1 LNGKNISS
9 PEARKPNKAIPAL
22 ALNERADAASHT
34 LPPLLVEAER
44 IAATVMQGIHGRKRA
59 GPGESF
65 WQYRAYGF
73 GDSTSRIDWRKS
85 ARSSHVFIRENEW
98 EAANTLWL
106 WASPSKSMDF
116 KSHLSKTTKRDRA
129 YLMTLALASLAL
141 RAQERVGLIGSPQKV
156 SHARGALVPMATW
169 LLRSDGASLP
179 QSQHLQKFSSVVLLG
194 DFLEK
199 PEDIAA
205 TVRNLAAHGVSG
217 HIVQIIDPAEETLPY
232 DGRVEFRDM
241 DGPLKYLAGKTETLR
256 DAYIEKFASQ
266 REAVRRIA
274 HGVSWS
280 FTLHHTDQSPAKL
293 LMMLHGLVG
302 GAKSRAFDLG
312 GFA

>member
-22 ALNERADAASHT
+22 ALNERANAASHT

-129 YLMTLALASLAL
+129 YLTTLALASLAL

-169 LLRSDGASLP
+169 LLRSEGASLP

-199 PEDIAA
+199 PEEIAA
-205 TVRNLAAHGVSG
+205 TVRNLAARGVSG
-217 HIVQIIDPAEETLPY
+217 HIVQIVDPAEETLPY
-232 DGRVEFRDM
+232 DGRVEFLDM

-256 DAYIEKFASQ
+256 DAYIEKFAAQ
-266 REAVRRIA
+266 REAVRKIA